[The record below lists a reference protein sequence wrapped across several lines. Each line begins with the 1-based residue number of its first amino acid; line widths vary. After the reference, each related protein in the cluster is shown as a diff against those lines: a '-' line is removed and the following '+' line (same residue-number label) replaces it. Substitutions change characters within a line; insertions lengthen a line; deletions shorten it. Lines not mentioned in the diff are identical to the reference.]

1 MVLRLLLSP
10 MFTLEVGH
18 SMNRGEREEYFL
30 AQEDELLR
38 GGAAYSEWCTF
49 ISKSVY
55 QAFVNGADLATVL
68 TAVTCIETFFKT
80 ESPEDSNK
88 NLAELIDVAFGL
100 SDEEK
105 ESLHVL
111 RKYRN
116 GWVHADRLDDTD
128 LFLHEDKYEKELEE
142 MALLSIRMLLT
153 VLFSNPFI

>member
-1 MVLRLLLSP
+1 
-10 MFTLEVGH
+10 
-18 SMNRGEREEYFL
+18 MNQTEREEYFL
-30 AQEDELLR
+30 AQEDKLLR
-38 GGAAYSEWCTF
+38 GGVAYSEWCTF

-68 TAVTCIETFFKT
+68 TAVTCIETYFKT
-80 ESPEDSNK
+80 ENPEDSNK
-88 NLAELIDVAFGL
+88 SLVELIDTAFGL

-105 ESLHVL
+105 ESLHIL

-128 LFLHEDKYEKELEE
+128 LFLHEDKYERELEE
-142 MALLSIRMLLT
+142 MALLSIRLLLT